1 MLNYIRNSTIG
12 LILAFVFMLSLFFFK
27 SGGNFS
33 GVAGVGANDVAVVQ
47 DIKITNLQFLRTYDL
62 SKNQFTQLLGTEL
75 NNKQAKSLGI
85 DKQALSI
92 LINEAMFLNEFIE
105 KDLIIDETIIAKKT
119 KNYIPSIYDQNKI
132 NEQKLNNF
140 LSNQNLNLKELL
152 KIINSQSL
160 KEIYENSIINNTSYP
175 DSASIILTKYQNHL
189 RDIQYLKLPLEN
201 LNFEISENEELIK
214 EFYEN
219 NKNLFFKPEKRD
231 IEYISINSKNYNN
244 TWNISSNELS
254 NYYENNKNEFI
265 NKEKRKFVQFNF
277 NNEIDAENFLKK
289 IDNTNSIKKI
299 INLANKEKIK
309 YIEQEFK
316 YKNEILSNIGN
327 KLFNLK
333 KGNISE
339 IINSPI
345 AYHIVFLQDIIPEKV
360 LDFKS
365 SKIQIEN
372 KLKDIKSNDYVQ
384 NLIEKIDEDIFNNLS
399 LLEISNKHNIDIL
412 KLSNVANDN
421 NIKNSTLENK
431 IIQES
436 FKINLNITS
445 DIFEGVENG
454 DYFILNVSKILK
466 KNNKKYVEAKNDV
479 LKQWKNNQIKEKI
492 KDFIVKIKMDN
503 DLEFLSKKYNS
514 NLLKIEINKS
524 NKEFPSNFLNS
535 IFNSNTNELIFFDDD
550 KYIYIGK
557 VNSIIINDE
566 NSVVDFNNYNVSI
579 YNEIRNSI
587 LSEISKKFSIKI
599 NENLLNSLVSD
610 I

>member
-1 MLNYIRNSTIG
+1 
-12 LILAFVFMLSLFFFK
+12 
-27 SGGNFS
+27 
-33 GVAGVGANDVAVVQ
+33 
-47 DIKITNLQFLRTYDL
+47 
-62 SKNQFTQLLGTEL
+62 
-75 NNKQAKSLGI
+75 
-85 DKQALSI
+85 
-92 LINEAMFLNEFIE
+92 
-105 KDLIIDETIIAKKT
+105 
-119 KNYIPSIYDQNKI
+119 
-132 NEQKLNNF
+132 
-140 LSNQNLNLKELL
+140 
-152 KIINSQSL
+152 
-160 KEIYENSIINNTSYP
+160 
-175 DSASIILTKYQNHL
+175 
-189 RDIQYLKLPLEN
+189 
-201 LNFEISENEELIK
+201 
-214 EFYEN
+214 
-219 NKNLFFKPEKRD
+219 
-231 IEYISINSKNYNN
+231 YNN

-289 IDNTNSIKKI
+289 VDNTNSIKKI

-316 YKNEILSNIGN
+316 YKNEILSNIAN

-454 DYFILNVSKILK
+454 DYFILNVSKIL
-466 KNNKKYVEAKNDV
+466 
-479 LKQWKNNQIKEKI
+479 
-492 KDFIVKIKMDN
+492 
-503 DLEFLSKKYNS
+503 
-514 NLLKIEINKS
+514 
-524 NKEFPSNFLNS
+524 
-535 IFNSNTNELIFFDDD
+535 
-550 KYIYIGK
+550 
-557 VNSIIINDE
+557 
-566 NSVVDFNNYNVSI
+566 
-579 YNEIRNSI
+579 
-587 LSEISKKFSIKI
+587 
-599 NENLLNSLVSD
+599 
-610 I
+610 